1 MLSATPKQSVRASIK
16 ISTLREIKRG
26 NDVLA
31 GFGFSD
37 KPRGLD
43 PTPYSV
49 YTYADVAE
57 SLLEHLDVAAVHV
70 LAHDIGDTVA
80 QELMARRI
88 SRQAEGGLTGGSH
101 VRGDVAAMHTRIPC
115 LLDPYA

>member
-1 MLSATPKQSVRASIK
+1 MH
-16 ISTLREIKRG
+16 
-26 NDVLA
+26 A

-43 PTPYSV
+43 PTPYSIF
-49 YTYADVAE
+49 TYADVAE

-80 QELMARRI
+80 QELMARHI
-88 SRQAEGGLTGGSH
+88 SRQAEGGLTG
-101 VRGDVAAMHTRIPC
+101 DAHTRGRAAA
-115 LLDPYA
+115 LHT